1 MNYASAKVPNY
12 KHPSL
17 ASALQG
23 SHTAHSHKHRGV
35 DATQHRVGRVPWRG
49 IPALLT
55 DTFADRPQA
64 DELPERVAKG
74 LVDDAVED
82 EVEGE
87 VEDLHEVGEVQGDVH
102 LVAVHGRA
110 GVLQAELEQLPR
122 GHQNEEGQHHRHQC
136 RRHAVEGVVREPTL
150 AAHRPAKHQ

>member
-1 MNYASAKVPNY
+1 MLQLKFQITNTRVSPPPCKVPTRHILTFN
-12 KHPSL
+12 KHC
-17 ASALQG
+17 G
-23 SHTAHSHKHRGV
+23 G

-49 IPALLT
+49 IPALST

-110 GVLQAELEQLPR
+110 
-122 GHQNEEGQHHRHQC
+122 
-136 RRHAVEGVVREPTL
+136 
-150 AAHRPAKHQ
+150 